1 MAVARSTRRAQLGIP
16 AAEAPQPDQMLTAA
30 GRRQVVETFIGLIEG
45 LYAHLPLKRAM
56 YGGDPLQQLRL
67 LRQRAAA
74 IDDHSFHI
82 ELWRIVTGL
91 RDAHTLYIG
100 PRSLAGTV
108 ARLPFLVEQ
117 YAEPGEPHRP
127 RYLVS
132 KIAPGLIDDE
142 RFVPGVELTMWNGVP
157 FALAVERHAD
167 RETGGRPDARRA
179 RAVETLTLRALQYG
193 PPPDEHWV
201 LIGYRADGAE
211 RELRLPWQ
219 LVAPGEAP
227 GAPPAAT
234 QAARARAIDPVGE
247 QLRRAKKLMFK
258 GELWQA
264 EAAGLARRRG
274 LDQAADGTLRGAFA
288 DNVSAR
294 PVETASGRFG
304 YLRLWSF
311 DLLDDDGYLVEV
323 IDLLARLPSDGL
335 IIDLRSNPGGLIWAA
350 ERLLQLFTPHPVQ
363 PTRFSMLATELTRAM
378 AQAPQNAGWLG
389 PWAAS
394 LEAAVANGEL
404 YSQALPIT
412 PVPRANDVGQVYGGP
427 VVAVVDPNTY
437 SAGDLFAA
445 GFVDNG
451 LGTLV
456 SVGQATGAGG
466 ANVWEPITIGAAL
479 SGTPFVPIPLPAG
492 LGYRMSVRRAT
503 RIGDADGTA
512 IEDVGVWGDRRY
524 AMTRDDL
531 LADNRD
537 MLEFCGRLLAAEPAT
552 GLEVTAT
559 SPRLEVTTR
568 GLNRLDVYVDDRPL
582 ASVAI
587 ANDQATVSV
596 PAVWETLTVEGYHGE
611 VLRQR
616 RRIRR

>member
-1 MAVARSTRRAQLGIP
+1 MAVARATRRAQAGTP
-16 AAEAPQPDQMLTAA
+16 AAEAPPLDQMLTPA
-30 GRRQVVETFIGLIEG
+30 GRRQVVETFIGLLDG
-45 LYAHLPLKRAM
+45 LYTHLPLKRAM
-56 YGGDPLQQLRL
+56 YGSDPVQQLRL
-67 LRQRAAA
+67 LRQRATAV
-74 IDDHSFHI
+74 DDHTFHT
-82 ELWRIVTGL
+82 ELWRIVSGL

-117 YAEPGEPHRP
+117 FGQPHDP

-132 KIAPGLIDDE
+132 KTTPELIDDAQ
-142 RFVPGVELTMWNGVP
+142 FVPGVELTMWNGVP

-179 RAVETLTLRALQYG
+179 RAVESLTLRALQYG

-201 LIGYRADGAE
+201 LIGYRADAGE
-211 RELRLPWQ
+211 REVRLPWQ
-219 LVAPGEAP
+219 LITPGEAP

-234 QAARARAIDPVGE
+234 PAARARAIDPVGE
-247 QLRRAKKLMFK
+247 QIRRAKKLMFK

-264 EAAGLARRRG
+264 ERAERAGRRDIEAA
-274 LDQAADGTLRGAFA
+274 DDGTLRGGFA
-288 DNVSAR
+288 DNVSAK
-294 PVETASGRFG
+294 PVATPAGRFG

-311 DLLDDDGYLVEV
+311 DLLDDDAYLAEV
-323 IDLLARLPSDGL
+323 IELLARLPQGGL

-363 PTRFSMLATELTRAM
+363 PTRFSLVATELTRAM
-378 AQAPQNAGWLG
+378 ARAPQNQGWLG

-412 PVPRANDVGQVYGGP
+412 PTGRTNDIGQVYGGP

-451 LGTLV
+451 IGSLI
-456 SVGQATGAGG
+456 SVGEATGAGG
-466 ANVWEPITIGAAL
+466 ANVWEPLTIGAGLA
-479 SGTPFVPIPLPAG
+479 GTPFRPPPLPAD
-492 LGYRMSVRRAT
+492 LGYRLSVRRAT
-503 RIGDADGTA
+503 RIGHAEGAA
-512 IEDVGVWGDRRY
+512 IEDVGVPGDRRY

-537 MLEFCGRLLAAEPAT
+537 LLRFCARLLAAEPST
-552 GLEVTAT
+552 SLEVTAT
-559 SPRLEVTTR
+559 APNLEVAAR
-568 GLNRLDVYVDDRPL
+568 GLDRLDVYVDDRPL
-582 ASVAI
+582 GSVAL
-587 ANDQATVSV
+587 ANDRAAMPLPMDWDTVT
-596 PAVWETLTVEGYHGE
+596 AEGYHGD

>member
-1 MAVARSTRRAQLGIP
+1 MAVARITRRAQTGTP
-16 AAEAPQPDQMLTAA
+16 AAEAPPLGQMLTAA

-45 LYAHLPLKRAM
+45 LYVHLPLKRAM
-56 YGGDPLQQLRL
+56 YGGEPVQQLRL

-74 IDDHSFHI
+74 VDDHTFHT

-117 YAEPGEPHRP
+117 YGEPHDP
-127 RYLVS
+127 QYLVS
-132 KIAPGLIDDE
+132 KTTPELIPDE

-179 RAVETLTLRALQYG
+179 RAVESLTLRALQYG

-201 LIGYRADGAE
+201 LIGYLADGEE
-211 RELRLPWQ
+211 RELRVPWQ
-219 LVAPGEAP
+219 LIKPGDAP

-234 QAARARAIDPVGE
+234 PAGRARAIDPVGE
-247 QLRRAKKLMFK
+247 QIRRAKKLMFK

-264 EAAGLARRRG
+264 EAAASAVRRG
-274 LDQAADGTLRGAFA
+274 VAETADGTLRGRFA

-294 PVETASGRFG
+294 TVETAAGTFG

-311 DLLDDDGYLVEV
+311 DLLDDDAYLAEV
-323 IDLLARLPSDGL
+323 IELLARLPSGGL

-350 ERLLQLFTPHPVQ
+350 ERLLQLFTPRQVR
-363 PTRFSMLATELTRAM
+363 PTHFSLVATELTRAM
-378 AQAPQNAGWLG
+378 AQAPQNQGWLG

-412 PVPRANDVGQVYGGP
+412 PLPRANDIGQVYGGP

-445 GFVDNG
+445 GLVDNG
-451 LGTLV
+451 IGALIC
-456 SVGQATGAGG
+456 VGDATGAGG
-466 ANVWEPITIGAAL
+466 ANVWDPITISAAL
-479 SGTPFVPIPLPAG
+479 SGTPFRPPPLPAE
-492 LGYRMSVRRAT
+492 LGYRLSVRRAT
-503 RIGDADGTA
+503 RIGHAEGTA
-512 IEDVGVWGDRRY
+512 IEDVGVPGDRSY
-524 AMTRDDL
+524 AMTRADL
-531 LADNRD
+531 LEDNRD
-537 MLEFCGRLLAAEPAT
+537 LLGFCGRLLAAEPST

-559 SPRLEVTTR
+559 TPNLEVAAH
-568 GLNRLDVYVDDRPL
+568 GLDRLDVYVDDRPL
-582 ASVAI
+582 GSVAI
-587 ANDQATVSV
+587 ANDRATLPA
-596 PAVWETLTVEGYHGE
+596 PAVWETLTVEGYHGA
-611 VLRQR
+611 VLHQR
-616 RRIRR
+616 RRFRR